1 VTSGV
6 RASLISLRTRSWS
19 RLTTLGLSCVAE
31 HRDSIVGFL
40 LARRRQDEA
49 VGYVDLLVVHPDQR
63 GRGLGTALLRTA
75 FVRFAG
81 AGLREA
87 QLGVASDKPA
97 SAETLLSGRV

>member
-1 VTSGV
+1 
-6 RASLISLRTRSWS
+6 
-19 RLTTLGLSCVAE
+19 VAE

-75 FVRFAG
+75 FVRLPVRDFEKPSSASPPTT
-81 AGLREA
+81 RE
-87 QLGVASDKPA
+87 
-97 SAETLLSGRV
+97 R